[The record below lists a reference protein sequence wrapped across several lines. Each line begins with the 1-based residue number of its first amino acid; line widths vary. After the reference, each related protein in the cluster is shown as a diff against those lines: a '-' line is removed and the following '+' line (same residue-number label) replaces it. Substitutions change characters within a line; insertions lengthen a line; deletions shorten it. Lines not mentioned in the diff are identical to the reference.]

1 MTRPQSYL
9 VRMLIFLAAVCAVGF
24 FLLDP
29 LRDAFLAN
37 TVLNSVILGVL
48 LIGILHMFRLVLM
61 LRPEVA
67 WIESFR
73 RDGLSAS
80 SGRGPR
86 LLAPMAAMLGERSG
100 DHFSLSTMAMRS
112 LLDGIATRLDE
123 GRETARYFIG
133 LLVFLGLLGTFWG
146 LLETVRSIGDVI
158 SGLSVEEGAMQGVFE
173 RLKGGLQAPLA
184 GMGTAFSSSL
194 FGLAGSLVLGFLAL
208 QAGQAQD
215 RFYNDLEEWLS
226 GQTRLGGGGP
236 VGDGDQAVPAY
247 IQALLEQT
255 ADSLENLQRTLAR
268 GEDSRIDAN
277 RRIVQL
283 TENLGSLSESMR
295 AQQDLLLKL
304 AQGQS
309 DLRPLLS
316 ALTEAQTMSNNSQTA
331 AALRNID
338 AHLARLL
345 SDQTTGREEAVQEVR
360 NEIRLLART
369 IAALAQ
375 GEGLQ

>member
-1 MTRPQSYL
+1 M
-9 VRMLIFLAAVCAVGF
+9 
-24 FLLDP
+24 
-29 LRDAFLAN
+29 
-37 TVLNSVILGVL
+37 
-48 LIGILHMFRLVLM
+48 
-61 LRPEVA
+61 
-67 WIESFR
+67 
-73 RDGLSAS
+73 
-80 SGRGPR
+80 
-86 LLAPMAAMLGERSG
+86 
-100 DHFSLSTMAMRS
+100 
-112 LLDGIATRLDE
+112 
-123 GRETARYFIG
+123 
-133 LLVFLGLLGTFWG
+133 LGTFWG

-158 SGLSVEEGAMQGVFE
+158 SGLSVEGDAVQDVFE

-208 QAGQAQD
+208 QAGQAQN

-283 TENLGSLSESMR
+283 TENLGGLSEAMR

-316 ALTEAQTMSNNSQTA
+316 ALAEAQTTSNNSQTA
-331 AALRNID
+331 VALRNID

-375 GEGLQ
+375 GEDLQ